1 MNDND
6 HTSVAMPVFKI
17 ITAWAAALGSQ
28 ISAVALA
35 VHTWASLLGFHMVAS
50 ALGLQSWGDA
60 ASFLAAVYT
69 ALLIAEWVH
78 NRFFKPKKVEK

>member
-6 HTSVAMPVFKI
+6 HTSVAMPMIKI
-17 ITAWAAALGSQ
+17 ISAWLAA
-28 ISAVALA
+28 V
-35 VHTWASLLGFHMVAS
+35 
-50 ALGLQSWGDA
+50 GLQSWGDF

-69 ALLIAEWVH
+69 ALLIAEWVK